1 MAIKM
6 IVAMTG
12 EIAFLPFPRRFDLS
26 VCIQTNRAHR
36 LYIEFCSLQRGPK
49 RFLLHR

>member
-36 LYIEFCSLQRGPK
+36 LYIEFSALKIPP
-49 RFLLHR
+49 L